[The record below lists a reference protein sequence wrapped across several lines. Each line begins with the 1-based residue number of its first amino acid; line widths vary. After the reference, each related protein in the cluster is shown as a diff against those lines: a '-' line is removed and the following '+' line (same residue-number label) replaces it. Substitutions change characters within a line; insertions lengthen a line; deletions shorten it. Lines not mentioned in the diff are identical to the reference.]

1 MSYRGEQIIN
11 GTIYVYEAEA
21 IWDPVKKRSK
31 QKRTYIG
38 KRDPKTGEFIPNKRY
53 YELYN
58 QTPQQEN
65 ANLSVIKS
73 VDFGHIYLLDK
84 IAHSTGLASILES
97 VFPDCWQEILACA
110 WYTITGQ
117 GPLYLCEQWCEE
129 AALPDGIKLSS
140 QRISVLL
147 KKLDE
152 NRRFSFYKQWATL
165 RMEKEYLA
173 FDISS
178 ISSYSELIEYVEFGY
193 NRDGENLP
201 QVNLAM
207 LFGETSRLP
216 IFCRIYPG
224 SIKDVSTLAGMVQ
237 FIDELKLNRMHY
249 VMDRGFYSQKG
260 IESLLKKRIKFAI
273 GVPFTA
279 SIAKDTVRECVE
291 EITSPSNAIQVN
303 GQIIY
308 AKTKMVKLNNRR
320 VYVHVYFDEERHASE
335 RTVFM
340 QKLLKLEEALRCG
353 QISKDDQF
361 VQKYFIIRDTKN
373 GLHIKRNE
381 EAIRKKT
388 ELNGY
393 FVILTN
399 DSKDPKYILELYR
412 TKDIVEKTFNN
423 LKNDLDLRR
432 LKVHSDAA
440 MEGRIFVGFIG
451 LVFASYIRNTMRLKG
466 LYEKYTFA
474 SLLLELKKLKRV
486 HLSNGTVLTELSSK
500 QKEIYR
506 AFEIELPKLSS
517 I

>member
-1 MSYRGEQIIN
+1 MRGKIILPRFF
-11 GTIYVYEAEA
+11 V
-21 IWDPVKKRSK
+21 
-31 QKRTYIG
+31 IG
-38 KRDPKTGEFIPNKRY
+38 ITCLEDI
-53 YELYN
+53 
-58 QTPQQEN
+58 EN
-65 ANLSVIKS
+65 AS
-73 VDFGHIYLLDK
+73 
-84 IAHSTGLASILES
+84 
-97 VFPDCWQEILACA
+97 
-110 WYTITGQ
+110 
-117 GPLYLCEQWCEE
+117 
-129 AALPDGIKLSS
+129 
-140 QRISVLL
+140 
-147 KKLDE
+147 
-152 NRRFSFYKQWATL
+152 
-165 RMEKEYLA
+165 
-173 FDISS
+173 
-178 ISSYSELIEYVEFGY
+178 
-193 NRDGENLP
+193 
-201 QVNLAM
+201 
-207 LFGETSRLP
+207 
-216 IFCRIYPG
+216 
-224 SIKDVSTLAGMVQ
+224 
-237 FIDELKLNRMHY
+237 
-249 VMDRGFYSQKG
+249 
-260 IESLLKKRIKFAI
+260 KKRIKFAI

-466 LYEKYTFA
+466 LYEKYTFV

>member
-1 MSYRGEQIIN
+1 MAII
-11 GTIYVYEAEA
+11 V
-21 IWDPVKKRSK
+21 
-31 QKRTYIG
+31 
-38 KRDPKTGEFIPNKRY
+38 
-53 YELYN
+53 
-58 QTPQQEN
+58 
-65 ANLSVIKS
+65 
-73 VDFGHIYLLDK
+73 
-84 IAHSTGLASILES
+84 
-97 VFPDCWQEILACA
+97 
-110 WYTITGQ
+110 
-117 GPLYLCEQWCEE
+117 
-129 AALPDGIKLSS
+129 
-140 QRISVLL
+140 
-147 KKLDE
+147 
-152 NRRFSFYKQWATL
+152 
-165 RMEKEYLA
+165 MEK
-173 FDISS
+173 IC
-178 ISSYSELIEYVEFGY
+178 
-193 NRDGENLP
+193 P

-237 FIDELKLNRMHY
+237 FIDELKLSRMHY

-361 VQKYFIIRDTKN
+361 VQKYFIIRNTKN

-466 LYEKYTFA
+466 LYEKI
-474 SLLLELKKLKRV
+474 
-486 HLSNGTVLTELSSK
+486 HLRITSTRAEEIKTSSPIKWNRANRAKQQTE
-500 QKEIYR
+500 R
-506 AFEIELPKLSS
+506 DLSS